1 MTNLVNDLLTFSRLS
16 INHLF
21 RVTDL
26 NLIVDE
32 ILSDLELLVKEKNAV
47 IEVDS
52 LPQIEAVPGQMRQVF
67 QNILTNALKFSKKSE
82 QPRIK
87 ITAECV
93 ADKSFDSP
101 AMENGEYY
109 KISIADNGIGFDELY
124 KEKIFTIFQR
134 LHTKEKYE
142 GTGIGLA
149 ITKKIIDKH
158 NGLITAKS
166 EEGKGSCFQF
176 ILPARQFKRRRN

>member
-166 EEGKGSCFQF
+166 EEGKGACFQF